1 MTSLSRRRNLSR
13 EVLRSRVQ
21 FRIPRD
27 FDGDSVGSRF
37 APGPADESAHG
48 NKQTPSGTR
57 DLGPDVLCVCPW
69 NSPGSATPSAATPS
83 AATRS
88 ATAASS
94 GNASSG
100 TPRCTITVYGDC
112 VLHRQRYR
120 IWHPRLERYRRSGSG
135 SIAARNAHSDYESC
149 ALQRNVLGPRY
160 GGRNTQTPFGRLYPR
175 LRRGATIRPPIRSR
189 DRDSG
194 PALTGPRSFSIHN
207 LRGRPSR
214 RMPRSALRAIIAPR
228 LSLPDHARFI

>member
-1 MTSLSRRRNLSR
+1 MVDR
-13 EVLRSRVQ
+13 
-21 FRIPRD
+21 
-27 FDGDSVGSRF
+27 VGSRF

-48 NKQTPSGTR
+48 NKQTPSGAR
-57 DLGPDVLCVCPW
+57 DLGPDVFCVCPW

-83 AATRS
+83 AVTRS

-100 TPRCTITVYGDC
+100 TPRCTITVHGDC
-112 VLHRQRYR
+112 VLQRSDHCV
-120 IWHPRLERYRRSGSG
+120 WHPSLERHRRSRSGGLAAGNARSHHGS
-135 SIAARNAHSDYESC
+135 C
-149 ALQRNVLGPRY
+149 VVQRNVLGPRHRR
-160 GGRNTQTPFGRLYPR
+160 RNTQTPSGPVYSR
-175 LRRGATIRPPIRSR
+175 LRRGATVRPPIRSR

-214 RMPRSALRAIIAPR
+214 GMPRSALRAIIAPR